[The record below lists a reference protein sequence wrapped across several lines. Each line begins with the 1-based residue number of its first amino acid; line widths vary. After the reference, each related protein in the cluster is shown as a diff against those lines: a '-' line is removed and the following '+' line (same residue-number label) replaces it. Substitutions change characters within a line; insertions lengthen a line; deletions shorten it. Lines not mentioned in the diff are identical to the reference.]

1 MSRPSAPGVSV
12 DISGAA
18 KLAARRIRRLG
29 KAVPIDFSTEAD
41 NELVAWYRGRSDRLV
56 RALQLRQEREGP
68 YFHQFVVFELKDGGG
83 FFRIDRRLRPDEDT
97 PLNSLKDEGI
107 PAYDTIEPVV
117 AWDDPLFP
125 ASDCLISIEFKVDVY
140 LALILKVCRAIQE
153 HPLAKVYT
161 LQRYNCYF
169 FAQTIMLWATC
180 GAADWAGAGNSPPHW
195 MPTPNS
201 NKGFL
206 KLNKPSHKHTDYS
219 KLAHTSTPITTQFTY
234 KGYTLTLTF
243 AQKTHLPDIQRN
255 EIHQLKIVAPSWEMN
270 DVKSL
275 CNKIDASVQHL
286 LETYWKE
293 ERIYQLL
300 YKYLMN
306 TSFLQTSEDI
316 PSYYRSRPRFNEIII
331 EVRSAQEAGLDSGP
345 TDALIFQKTPP
356 HPIHHPSDLV
366 LAGETRLLWDN
377 PMPRKL
383 ESFGIYFSNQ
393 DQWEELIDK
402 YNSLDDYHERIE
414 NAYLDLFE
422 QSMVIKIVYGTAVQ
436 QNTPQETTPDSNLED
451 IPQYRRPRRTIFRWR
466 KAKQEQEQE
475 QEQRMRPASIIE
487 MQKYLVHLIDIHSIR
502 VEEYKWATKAI
513 ATDVAGDIK
522 RAMDEVWGNLIE

>member
-180 GAADWAGAGNSPPHW
+180 GAADWADTWNWPQI
-195 MPTPNS
+195 
-201 NKGFL
+201 
-206 KLNKPSHKHTDYS
+206 
-219 KLAHTSTPITTQFTY
+219 PI
-234 KGYTLTLTF
+234 
-243 AQKTHLPDIQRN
+243 
-255 EIHQLKIVAPSWEMN
+255 
-270 DVKSL
+270 
-275 CNKIDASVQHL
+275 
-286 LETYWKE
+286 
-293 ERIYQLL
+293 
-300 YKYLMN
+300 
-306 TSFLQTSEDI
+306 
-316 PSYYRSRPRFNEIII
+316 
-331 EVRSAQEAGLDSGP
+331 
-345 TDALIFQKTPP
+345 P

-466 KAKQEQEQE
+466 KAKQEQEQ
-475 QEQRMRPASIIE
+475 RMRPASIIG
-487 MQKYLVHLIDIHSIR
+487 MQKYLVYLIRAHSIR
-502 VEEYKWATKAI
+502 VEQYKWATKAI
-513 ATDVAGDIK
+513 ATDVAEDI
-522 RAMDEVWGNLIE
+522 RGAMDEVWGKLIE